1 MLFADDLGTIKL
13 LLAQKYEIWRI
24 DLKAGFKGQM
34 LPAAVAR
41 LLIIFSTKWI
51 AGKSMSEMSYF
62 VLSGM

>member
-41 LLIIFSTKWI
+41 LLIIFSTK
-51 AGKSMSEMSYF
+51 
-62 VLSGM
+62 